1 MKKNKMALKH
11 ENEVKRLKLQIKFR
25 DFEIENLKN
34 QVEKKEKWFQ
44 IKTEHLEL
52 QLKQQQDSYEKYVEE
67 VNLMLNDLMEVETNS
82 VPDSM

>member
-25 DFEIENLKN
+25 DFEIENLKY

-44 IKTEHLEL
+44 IKTDHLEL

>member
-25 DFEIENLKN
+25 DFEIENLIN